1 MVDMKGPKPL
11 PKKITSKMTTQET
24 KKYEKLQKEWIKTGD
39 DMVKA
44 QAKSVEY
51 GRTIDTLKEPT
62 AAQKKKDKSLIDAGF
77 RAEEKAF
84 KKADE
89 YAAYKDA
96 MKKKYE

>member
-1 MVDMKGPKPL
+1 MKGPKPL

-44 QAKSVEY
+44 QAKSVDY
-51 GRTIDTLKEPT
+51 GRTIDKVKEPT

-77 RAEEKAF
+77 KAELKAF

-89 YAAYKDA
+89 YEAYK
-96 MKKKYE
+96 KKMEEKYA